1 MPTVKFISDVDGSL
15 QWQTTNMNQ
24 IIPDNAIK
32 VSENVYKIPVV
43 EPEPEPEPDPVPSVL
58 SVTDFKAFFTLAE
71 RIVIAESGDVGV
83 GIIWNDIEDP
93 RTTSVDLGA
102 PSTIEA
108 IDHLATAGVITEARA
123 TELKAQ

>member
-1 MPTVKFISDVDGSL
+1 MPTVKFISDVDGSF

-24 IIPDNAIK
+24 LIPDNAIK

-43 EPEPEPEPDPVPSVL
+43 EPEPEPDPVPSVL
-58 SVTDFKAFFTLAE
+58 SVAEFKAFFTLTE
-71 RIVIAESGDVGV
+71 RIAIEESVDVGV

-108 IDHLATAGVITEARA
+108 IDHLATAGVITEDPA
-123 TELKAQ
+123 TERKAQ

>member
-1 MPTVKFISDVDGSL
+1 MTTVQFVSDVDGTL

-24 IIPDNAIK
+24 LIPDYAVK

-43 EPEPEPEPDPVPSVL
+43 EPEPEPDPVPSVL
-58 SVTDFKAFFTLAE
+58 SVSEFKAFFTLAE
-71 RIVIAESGDVGV
+71 RIAIEESVDVGV

-108 IDHLATAGVITEARA
+108 IDHFATAGVITEARA